1 LRDLDNSNVYDNVDV
16 FEDDSILE
24 RSKSDD
30 LQLGCTPSP
39 ISHDYVSKSKRSERS
54 EPTSFPT
61 VLKSKSGLKLAHL
74 NARSLKCNANNTID
88 QLRVLLMNR
97 DIDIFAVSE
106 TWLSPEVSD
115 TEIQIDGY
123 SLIRNDRNGRGGG
136 VAIYVKSSIPH
147 SVCNELNT
155 EADIE
160 AVWITVN
167 PDNFKPFK
175 LCSFYRPPSA
185 NADYFDKMLINFEAA
200 MSNDEVVILGDFNMN
215 YVADETLANNP
226 AHHLEV
232 FLNCTQLI
240 TVPTRVSENCSTTID
255 LIYTSMPE
263 THSASGVVECTISDH
278 YMTYTVLECKT
289 SKRAP
294 ARFVSLR
301 DFKHFNPVN
310 YNNDLMD
317 CGLVAKVNASNSI
330 DEAWELWSTAVLG
343 VMNKHALLKTHRLK
357 ARSNPWITREIITL
371 MHRKM
376 KQSKDV
382 RKEYK
387 KVRNQVVKEIRFAKK
402 SHYRRELAT
411 SSGPKQTW
419 KVIRSL
425 IKSDGSETG
434 IPVDP
439 DAFNTYFSTVGSTL
453 NQTFPNKTNPAWND
467 PECLYRFCFSD
478 ILEEEI
484 LKYLKSLSDTSNTDV
499 LGFDSKLLLHGA
511 EVLTASLTELFNGS
525 ISKSSL
531 PTDWK
536 RARVTPIYK
545 GNGAKSEPGN
555 YRPISVVSHI
565 PKALEKCVNSQL
577 TAYLNQH
584 SLLSCDQSA
593 FRQGHSTT
601 TSAHKLLDDLMD
613 NINEGMIN
621 AICFF
626 DLKKCF
632 DTIDHPLLLAK
643 LQRYGITGYELS
655 WFENYLSDR
664 TQLVAVNGAFSEK
677 AGVSTGV
684 PQGSVLGPLL
694 FLLFINDLPKCL
706 KHSSSNIYADDTAIY
721 ACGNSVKEVSNL
733 LQRDIE
739 NISMWFAE
747 NKLTVNSTKSYCM
760 LITSN
765 RNLLDQKLDI
775 RVNNT
780 IIEQVRATKYLGL
793 FPDSSLTWT
802 EHVSKL
808 CSKLAPKVG
817 ILRRLRHVISTDCL
831 KMIYQST
838 VQSLIDYCITV
849 WGFSSNRNLDLV
861 QRLQNRAARIILGNY
876 SREVRGIDL
885 VKDLGWFNVRQRRDY
900 FTGILVY
907 KALNGLSTEY
917 MSDLFTY
924 VRDVNL
930 CNTRSA
936 SDNTLTIPK
945 VNKHVFSQSIQ
956 VSGPRTWNRVPS
968 EVRTSNSLCS
978 FKTSLS
984 NYLLK
989 SS

>member
-1 LRDLDNSNVYDNVDV
+1 MAN
-16 FEDDSILE
+16 
-24 RSKSDD
+24 
-30 LQLGCTPSP
+30 
-39 ISHDYVSKSKRSERS
+39 
-54 EPTSFPT
+54 
-61 VLKSKSGLKLAHL
+61 L
-74 NARSLKCNANNTID
+74 N
-88 QLRVLLMNR
+88 
-97 DIDIFAVSE
+97 IDICAVTE
-106 TWLSPEVSD
+106 TWLSSEVSD
-115 TEIQIDGY
+115 VEIQIDGY
-123 SLIRNDRNGRGGG
+123 SLVRKDRNGRGGG
-136 VAIYVKSSIPH
+136 VAIYVKSNIPYSI
-147 SVCNELNT
+147 CNELNT
-155 EADIE
+155 DSDIE
-160 AVWITVN
+160 AVWIKISLG
-167 PDNFKPFK
+167 NFKPFK

-185 NADYFDKMLINFEAA
+185 NTDYFDKMLTNFEAA

-215 YVADETLANNP
+215 YVTDETLANNP

-232 FLNCTQLI
+232 FLNCSQLI
-240 TVPTRVSENCSTTID
+240 TVPTRVSGNCSTTID
-255 LIYTSMPE
+255 LIYTSMSE
-263 THSASGVVECTISDH
+263 THSTSGVVECTISDH
-278 YMTYTVLECKT
+278 YMTYTVLECDT
-289 SKRAP
+289 PKRSP
-294 ARFVSLR
+294 ARLVSVR

-317 CGLVAKVNASNSI
+317 CGLLAKVNACSSVH
-330 DEAWELWSTAVLG
+330 DAWTAWSTAVTS
-343 VMNKHALLKTHRLK
+343 VMNKHAPLKTHRLK
-357 ARSNPWITREIITL
+357 ARSNPWVTREIISL
-371 MHRKM
+371 MYKRDYLHRKM
-376 KQSKDV
+376 KGSNDEQT
-382 RKEYK
+382 RQEYK
-387 KVRNQVVKEIRFAKK
+387 KVRNQVVKEIKVAKK
-402 SHYRRELAT
+402 SHYERELAT
-411 SSGPKQTW
+411 SNGPKQTW

-425 IKSDGSETG
+425 IKRNESETD

-439 DAFNTYFSTVGSTL
+439 ETFNTYFSTVGSTL
-453 NQTFPNKTNPAWND
+453 NLTFPRQTNPAWND
-467 PECLYRFCFSD
+467 PDCLYRFKFSV
-478 ILEEEI
+478 ISEEEI
-484 LKYLKSLSDTSNTDV
+484 LKYLKSLSDTTNTDV

-511 EVLTASLTELFNGS
+511 EVLTASLTELFNNS
-525 ISKSSL
+525 LAKSSL
-531 PTDWK
+531 PADWK

-545 GNGAKSEPGN
+545 GDGAKDEPGN

-565 PKALEKCVNSQL
+565 PKVLEKCVNSQL
-577 TAYLNQH
+577 IAYLNQH

-593 FRQGHSTT
+593 FRKGHSTT

-613 NINEGMIN
+613 NINEGMVN

-643 LQRYGITGYELS
+643 LQRYGITDYELS
-655 WFENYLSDR
+655 WFEDYLSDR
-664 TQLVAVNGAFSEK
+664 TQLVVANSACSKK
-677 AGVSTGV
+677 ASVSTGV

-706 KHSSSNIYADDTAIY
+706 KHTSSNIYADDTAIY
-721 ACGNSVKEVSNL
+721 TCGNNLNEVRDQ

-739 NISMWFAE
+739 NISRWFAE

-765 RNLLDQKLDI
+765 RNLLDQNLDI

-793 FPDSSLTWT
+793 FPDSSLTWD
-802 EHVSKL
+802 EHVLKL

-876 SREVRGIDL
+876 SRDVRGIDL
-885 VKDLGWFNVRQRRDY
+885 VKELGWFNIRQRRDY

-930 CNTRSA
+930 CNTRSV
-936 SDNTLTIPK
+936 SDNTLIIPK

-956 VSGPRTWNRVPS
+956 VCGPRTWNILPS
-968 EVRTSNSLCS
+968 EVRNSNSLCL
-978 FKTSLS
+978 FKTSLRD
-984 NYLLK
+984 YLLK